1 MKPFFNLKLM
11 FLALVALVLIG
22 MAGFHFME
30 GWSWFDGFYMVL
42 TTITTIGYGELHPL
56 SPAGRI
62 FNTFIIIAGV
72 ALVLLFFGGATK
84 ALLEFELQS
93 VFGRRRMDREISRLS
108 DHYILCGAGR
118 VGRSAAR
125 ELARKPLPFVVIDN
139 DAAKLARYS
148 DEGWLTLVGD
158 ATHAPVLRQAH
169 IERARGLVASTTTD
183 ATNIYIVL
191 TARSLNPEAEDHC
204 PRQRGRSGEAS
215 AHRRCRSRGLA
226 LQLRRISHCPNF
238 HAPARGRFLRHRDEP
253 TKATGNRRGAG
264 PAAFA
269 RRRPDV
275 GKLAHPAGDGCD
287 RARHQRRRFSY
298 ALQSTARR
306 NDPRRRSPDRH
317 GRARRSAAAGT
328 VGHGARMKITT
339 AAEMREIDR
348 VTSERFGVPS
358 LTLMETAGSAIA
370 DFILQNH
377 THANRVTVLCGKG
390 NNGGDGFVVARK
402 LHRAGRVVEVLLL
415 GSRTELKG
423 DALTMFERLPLR
435 PIEVTNQ
442 PELDAE
448 RSLANCDLL
457 VDAILGTGFRPPVT
471 GLYAEAIA
479 VMNGSGKPVIA
490 VDIPSGADSDSMI
503 PQKADGIARA
513 DAIVTFTAP
522 RPAHVFGNLTRG
534 PIMVAPIGSPP
545 EAIVS
550 ALNLEVTTPHDFAA
564 LLAPRPRDS
573 NKGCTATP

>member
-1 MKPFFNLKLM
+1 
-11 FLALVALVLIG
+11 
-22 MAGFHFME
+22 
-30 GWSWFDGFYMVL
+30 
-42 TTITTIGYGELHPL
+42 
-56 SPAGRI
+56 
-62 FNTFIIIAGV
+62 
-72 ALVLLFFGGATK
+72 
-84 ALLEFELQS
+84 
-93 VFGRRRMDREISRLS
+93 
-108 DHYILCGAGR
+108 
-118 VGRSAAR
+118 
-125 ELARKPLPFVVIDN
+125 
-139 DAAKLARYS
+139 
-148 DEGWLTLVGD
+148 
-158 ATHAPVLRQAH
+158 
-169 IERARGLVASTTTD
+169 
-183 ATNIYIVL
+183 
-191 TARSLNPEAEDHC
+191 
-204 PRQRGRSGEAS
+204 
-215 AHRRCRSRGLA
+215 
-226 LQLRRISHCPNF
+226 
-238 HAPARGRFLRHRDEP
+238 
-253 TKATGNRRGAG
+253 
-264 PAAFA
+264 
-269 RRRPDV
+269 
-275 GKLAHPAGDGCD
+275 
-287 RARHQRRRFSY
+287 
-298 ALQSTARR
+298 
-306 NDPRRRSPDRH
+306 
-317 GRARRSAAAGT
+317 
-328 VGHGARMKITT
+328 MKITT

-457 VDAILGTGFRPPVT
+457 VDAILGTGFRSPVT

-550 ALNLEVTTPHDFAA
+550 ALNLEVTTPRDFAA

-573 NKGCTATP
+573 NKGSYGHALIVGGSFGKSGAAAMAGMAALRAGAGLSTVATPGRVLTSVAAFAAELMTEPLPETAVGSISLAAAQSGRFADLTKPMTVVAIGPGIGRNPETVQFVHEAVHQTKVPLVVDADGLNAFEGQTNLLDGRRRPLVLTPHPGEMSRLAGISIKAVQADRLNVARKFSRDHGLVLVLKGNRTIIALPNGSAWVNPTGNPGMATGGTGDILTGMTAGILAQMPNDYARAAIAAVYLHGLAGDVAAETMGEHSLVATDLLAGLPEAFRRASEWASEKVARIG